1 MEVAFT
7 LDFYLPPCLYPCSLN
22 RVVTK
27 DPAHPHHGIAKFNLL
42 GKVVYHVG
50 SNKPETMRAI
60 CTNKDLSFSQ
70 GNQFLFAGIQGAG
83 QKGLNEEGEMDA
95 TEKREMKDLAKAITP
110 RSTCTLQG

>member
-1 MEVAFT
+1 MHDA
-7 LDFYLPPCLYPCSLN
+7 LSLN

-50 SNKPETMRAI
+50 SNDPEVMRAI

-83 QKGLNEEGEMDA
+83 QKGVNEDGEMDA
-95 TEKREMKDLAKAITP
+95 EEKREMRNLAKAITP
-110 RSTCTLQG
+110 QRACSRSFLEGDLHLFPRSAC

>member
-1 MEVAFT
+1 MVVAFILT
-7 LDFYLPPCLYPCSLN
+7 FYLPPFLHPCSLN

-50 SNKPETMRAI
+50 SNNPETMRAI

>member
-1 MEVAFT
+1 MIIHPDKIH
-7 LDFYLPPCLYPCSLN
+7 LHLHRSYSLN
-22 RVVTK
+22 RVVTI

-50 SNKPETMRAI
+50 SNDPETIRAI

-95 TEKREMKDLAKAITP
+95 AEKREMKDLARAITP
-110 RSTCTLQG
+110 KSM